1 MTRAPHPAL
10 AAQLLALADDE
21 LILGHRDSEW
31 CGHAPI
37 LEEDIAFANLAQ
49 DELGHAAL
57 WYELAEPL
65 LGRTTDALIFWRGAT
80 DYRCAQLVT
89 LPKGDWAHAM
99 LRQFLFDAAEAVRL
113 PRLAA
118 SAYAPLAER
127 AAKVRTEEL
136 YHLRHTQAWVRR
148 LGLGTAESHRRMQ
161 IALNTLW
168 PYALQLF
175 VPLPDEAALTAEG
188 IVPDAAEVRAAWE
201 ALAGEA
207 LRGAGLAAPA
217 GTAPA
222 GLDRQTPGPHLPA
235 LLDEMQSVARLEG
248 PEVGW

>member
-1 MTRAPHPAL
+1 MTPRPAL
-10 AAQLLALADDE
+10 VPQLLALADDE

-57 WYELAEPL
+57 WYRLVEQLSDT
-65 LGRTTDALIFWRGAT
+65 RTDELIFRRGAA
-80 DYRCAQLVT
+80 DYRCVQLVT

-113 PRLAA
+113 PLLAE
-118 SAYAPLAER
+118 SRYAPLAET
-127 AAKVRTEEL
+127 AAKIRTEEI
-136 YHLRHTQAWVRR
+136 YHLRHTRAWVRR
-148 LGLGTAESHRRMQ
+148 LGLGTEESHRRMQ
-161 IALNTLW
+161 AALDTLW

-175 VPLPDEAALTAEG
+175 VPLADEAALTAAG
-188 IVPDAAEVRAAWE
+188 LVPAAATVRLAWE
-201 ALAGEA
+201 ALAGET
-207 LRGAGLAAPA
+207 LRAADLVIPA
-217 GTAPA
+217 GAEPA
-222 GLDRQTPGPHLPA
+222 AHDRREPGPYLPA
-235 LLDEMQSVARLEG
+235 LLDELQAVARLEG